1 MRERPVH
8 GGSLVAVLLCTALA
22 SVSAAVLPACAEP
35 APVGQAVNSPLPL
48 PPAHPVVAAIR
59 SKLADPLLRK
69 GANADDFAALEAF
82 YALRAGRPVWMTEM
96 GFSAKGQQALSEV
109 EKAED
114 WGLDHLAFALPP
126 ASELPASPE
135 AQAVAEIKLDF
146 AILKYARFA
155 RGGRL
160 NPREV
165 SELFD
170 QMSTLR
176 DPKTVLSEIEAADSP
191 DAYLRSLHPKHEQF
205 VRLRQ
210 GLLKARSKDEAGA
223 GPTANERDI
232 RRLIINMERW
242 RWMPEDLG
250 AFYVWSNT
258 PEFMLYVVK
267 DRKTIYADKTQVG
280 QIGHATP
287 VLSSNMASIV
297 FNPEWIAP
305 PSVLV
310 EDLLPR
316 LRKKNYSI
324 LEKHGFSVSYQGN
337 PVNPAKIDWGRVNIR
352 DYTFAQKPG
361 PHSNLG
367 KIKFL
372 FPNRHT
378 VYMHD
383 TFPARRKVYQEAIRA
398 IGYGCVRM
406 EKPDQFAGVLLAED
420 KGWPASRVKDLWD
433 NSVNSPV
440 ALDHN
445 IPVHLTYFTAL
456 VDGTGKVATYPDLY
470 GLDRKVAT
478 ALFGDATGFPM
489 PPPKPKKPQE
499 EAADAS
505 QPVRRIAAGNGIA
518 GSMRGLLGE

>member
-1 MRERPVH
+1 MRKRPVH

-114 WGLDHLAFALPP
+114 WGLDHLAFELPP

-170 QMSTLR
+170 QMSALR

-210 GLLKARSKDEAGA
+210 GLLKARG
-223 GPTANERDI
+223 
-232 RRLIINMERW
+232 RRSW
-242 RWMPEDLG
+242 RR
-250 AFYVWSNT
+250 AY
-258 PEFMLYVVK
+258 
-267 DRKTIYADKTQVG
+267 G
-280 QIGHATP
+280 QRARH
-287 VLSSNMASIV
+287 
-297 FNPEWIAP
+297 
-305 PSVLV
+305 
-310 EDLLPR
+310 
-316 LRKKNYSI
+316 
-324 LEKHGFSVSYQGN
+324 
-337 PVNPAKIDWGRVNIR
+337 PAA
-352 DYTFAQKPG
+352 YHQ
-361 PHSNLG
+361 
-367 KIKFL
+367 
-372 FPNRHT
+372 
-378 VYMHD
+378 
-383 TFPARRKVYQEAIRA
+383 
-398 IGYGCVRM
+398 YGT
-406 EKPDQFAGVLLAED
+406 L
-420 KGWPASRVKDLWD
+420 
-433 NSVNSPV
+433 
-440 ALDHN
+440 ALDAGGSWRVLRLEQYAR
-445 IPVHLTYFTAL
+445 VHA
-456 VDGTGKVATYPDLY
+456 VCGQGP
-470 GLDRKVAT
+470 
-478 ALFGDATGFPM
+478 
-489 PPPKPKKPQE
+489 
-499 EAADAS
+499 
-505 QPVRRIAAGNGIA
+505 
-518 GSMRGLLGE
+518 

>member
-35 APVGQAVNSPLPL
+35 APVGQAVNLPL
-48 PPAHPVVAAIR
+48 SPPPAHPVVAAIR

-82 YALRAGRPVWMTEM
+82 YALRAGRRPVWTTGM
-96 GFSAKGQQALSEV
+96 GFSAKGQQALFEV
-109 EKAED
+109 EKADD
-114 WGLDHLAFALPP
+114 WGLDHLAFELPL

-135 AQAVAEIKLDF
+135 AQAVAEIKLDL

-160 NPREV
+160 KPSDV

-170 QMSTLR
+170 QTPTLR
-176 DPKTVLSEIEAADSP
+176 DPKTVLMEIEAADSP

-210 GLLKARSKDEAGA
+210 ALLKARGKDETG
-223 GPTANERDI
+223 NERDI
-232 RRLIINMERW
+232 RRFIINMEGW

-250 AFYVWSNT
+250 AIYVWSNA

-267 DRKTIYADKTQVG
+267 DGKTIYADKTQVG
-280 QIGHATP
+280 KMGHATP

-445 IPVHLTYFTAL
+445 IPVHLTYFTA
-456 VDGTGKVATYPDLY
+456 VVNATGKVATYPDLY

-489 PPPKPKKPQE
+489 PPSKPKKPQE
-499 EAADAS
+499 EEADAS

-518 GSMRGLLGE
+518 GSLRGLLGE

>member
-1 MRERPVH
+1 MREHPVH
-8 GGSLVAVLLCTALA
+8 RGPLVAVLLCTALA
-22 SVSAAVLPACAEP
+22 SISAAVLPVCAEP

-48 PPAHPVVAAIR
+48 PPAHPLVAAIR
-59 SKLADPLLRK
+59 SKLAVPLLRK
-69 GANADDFAALEAF
+69 GTHAEDFAALEAF
-82 YALRAGRPVWMTEM
+82 YAVRAGRPVWMTEM
-96 GFSAKGQQALSEV
+96 GFSAKGQQALFEV
-109 EKAED
+109 EKADD
-114 WGLDHLAFALPP
+114 WGLDHLAFELPL
-126 ASELPASPE
+126 AGELPASPE
-135 AQAVAEIKLDF
+135 AQAVAEIKLDL

-210 GLLKARSKDEAGA
+210 ALLKARGKDEAGA
-223 GPTANERDI
+223 GPTGNERDI

-267 DRKTIYADKTQVG
+267 DGKTIYADKTQVG
-280 QIGHATP
+280 KMGHATP

-316 LRKKNYSI
+316 LRKKDFSI

-445 IPVHLTYFTAL
+445 IPVHLTYFTAV

-489 PPPKPKKPQE
+489 PPSKPKNAQV
-499 EAADAS
+499 EAANAS

-518 GSMRGLLGE
+518 GSLGGLLGE

>member
-1 MRERPVH
+1 M
-8 GGSLVAVLLCTALA
+8 
-22 SVSAAVLPACAEP
+22 PACAEP

-48 PPAHPVVAAIR
+48 PPAHPLVAAIR
-59 SKLADPLLRK
+59 SKLADPLSRK
-69 GANADDFAALEAF
+69 GADEEDFAALKAF
-82 YALRAGRPVWMTEM
+82 YALRADRPVWTTEM
-96 GFSAKGQQALSEV
+96 GFSAKGQQALFEV
-109 EKAED
+109 EKADD
-114 WGLDHLAFALPP
+114 WGLDHLAFELPL

-165 SELFD
+165 SEIFD

-176 DPKTVLSEIEAADSP
+176 DPKTVLSDIEAARIRPTPTFDPCIPNTSSSCACAKLCSRP
-191 DAYLRSLHPKHEQF
+191 AVRTKRAPALRATSATS
-205 VRLRQ
+205 
-210 GLLKARSKDEAGA
+210 G
-223 GPTANERDI
+223 
-232 RRLIINMERW
+232 RLIINMERW

-258 PEFMLYVVK
+258 PSSCCMWS
-267 DRKTIYADKTQVG
+267 RTARPSTQNKTQVG
-280 QIGHATP
+280 KMGHATP

-297 FNPEWIAP
+297 FNPEWTAP

-316 LRKKNYSI
+316 LRKENYSI
-324 LEKHGFSVSYQGN
+324 LETPGFSVSYQGN
-337 PVNPAKIDWGRVNIR
+337 SVNAAKIDWGRVNIR
-352 DYTFAQKPG
+352 DYTFVQKPG

-420 KGWPASRVKDLWD
+420 KGWPASRVKDC
-433 NSVNSPV
+433 V
-440 ALDHN
+440 
-445 IPVHLTYFTAL
+445 
-456 VDGTGKVATYPDLY
+456 G
-470 GLDRKVAT
+470 
-478 ALFGDATGFPM
+478 
-489 PPPKPKKPQE
+489 
-499 EAADAS
+499 
-505 QPVRRIAAGNGIA
+505 
-518 GSMRGLLGE
+518 

>member
-1 MRERPVH
+1 
-8 GGSLVAVLLCTALA
+8 L
-22 SVSAAVLPACAEP
+22 
-35 APVGQAVNSPLPL
+35 
-48 PPAHPVVAAIR
+48 
-59 SKLADPLLRK
+59 
-69 GANADDFAALEAF
+69 
-82 YALRAGRPVWMTEM
+82 
-96 GFSAKGQQALSEV
+96 
-109 EKAED
+109 
-114 WGLDHLAFALPP
+114 
-126 ASELPASPE
+126 
-135 AQAVAEIKLDF
+135 
-146 AILKYARFA
+146 
-155 RGGRL
+155 
-160 NPREV
+160 
-165 SELFD
+165 
-170 QMSTLR
+170 
-176 DPKTVLSEIEAADSP
+176 
-191 DAYLRSLHPKHEQF
+191 
-205 VRLRQ
+205 
-210 GLLKARSKDEAGA
+210 
-223 GPTANERDI
+223 
-232 RRLIINMERW
+232 
-242 RWMPEDLG
+242 
-250 AFYVWSNT
+250 YVWSNT

-267 DRKTIYADKTQVG
+267 DGKTIYADKTQVG
-280 QIGHATP
+280 KIGHATP

-337 PVNPAKIDWGRVNIR
+337 PVNPTKIDWGRVNIR

-445 IPVHLTYFTAL
+445 IPVHLTYFTAV

-489 PPPKPKKPQE
+489 PPPIPKKPQE